1 MDKTKTLPS
10 ISFAIISDVLV
21 LTFSSLK
28 ITLIFNSLDVEII
41 SSNVFAV
48 ASPWGEFDE
57 MIVCWFR
64 LYSSAKYENASWKAT
79 KSRVQL
85 DNSLRIFESSKSN
98 CLMYVAALDW

>member
-1 MDKTKTLPS
+1 MPP

-41 SSNVFAV
+41 SSNVLAV

-79 KSRVQL
+79 KSWLQS
-85 DNSLRIFESSKSN
+85 DNSLRIFKSRNSNSS
-98 CLMYVAALDW
+98 MYLLRLIDNIVDF